1 MMSNTILGLKK
12 CINLEALK
20 ISIQDNTLKEVKD
33 ETVIGLTEILG
44 QLPNLIILNVGYS
57 ADTKLNKQFLEK
69 IGGLDQLK
77 SLALSYTS
85 GESPKLI
92 PKILQNTKNISKLT
106 KFRLDVGEQQQGNN
120 IIEFHE
126 ELTKL
131 LSKLTSVNE
140 LELGFPQSSMKGDK
154 QAPN

>member
-1 MMSNTILGLKK
+1 MSNTILGLKK
-12 CINLEALK
+12 CINLQALK